1 MPEHPDDDPR
11 TASDGSFDGAADW
24 LGLPLRPTAEEFALV
39 AGLAERDR
47 LDREAGLL
55 EDWDDAVTDE
65 LAWEQAVVTDDEL
78 VSVSLG
84 RGVHEADLMLLASID
99 PRNLSENLVRVD
111 YLRALDRITA
121 RVASMR
127 HAAVVAMVGERSSEA
142 HLPEVAAEHE
152 ISVARRTSRY
162 AAGRAIEVARA
173 LATTFPGFAAAL
185 RDGEVADAHCSILVE
200 RTRVVADERV
210 LAEIER
216 RVLPKARRL
225 TPGEFA
231 GEVAK
236 TIARL
241 DRDAAAR
248 VKKARATRRVWGRQ
262 LEDGMGYLGLTHDWS
277 TIQAISDAVS
287 TDGRCL
293 QVARGGSGSVAE
305 GNEDAAADACRADAM
320 AARIL
325 GTVQADGSVLYD
337 RENVAVT
344 VNVVM
349 DLPTL
354 RGEADQIA
362 LVDGQPVPGE
372 VGREVAQFATWW
384 RRLVTDPV
392 DGHLLDYG
400 RTTYLPEKLRRFVL
414 ARDGVCRAPGCT
426 TKAVS
431 RLQMDHV
438 HEFPE
443 GPSTAENC
451 GAVCTTCHQMKTTG
465 FTDITDSHAD
475 GSCTWITAWG
485 QSIHVPPR
493 SVLPIEPDPPPVE
506 PAPPTPEDPPP
517 F

>member
-1 MPEHPDDDPR
+1 MPERPDDDPR
-11 TASDGSFDGAADW
+11 TSSDGDVGDALSW
-24 LGLPLRPTAEEFALV
+24 LGLTNRPTAGELALV
-39 AGLAERDR
+39 AELAELDR
-47 LDREAGLL
+47 ADREAGQL
-55 EDWDDAVTDE
+55 EEWDRDVAEAAWEQAAVTDE
-65 LAWEQAVVTDDEL
+65 EFLAVA
-78 VSVSLG
+78 LG
-84 RGVHEADLMLLASID
+84 RGVDAADLMLLESID
-99 PRNLSENLVRVD
+99 PRNLSENLARVD
-111 YLRALDRITA
+111 YLRALDRVAA
-121 RVASMR
+121 RVASLR
-127 HAAVVAMVGERSSEA
+127 YAAVAAVAGERSSQA
-142 HLPEVAAEHE
+142 YLPEVALEHE
-152 ISVARRTSRY
+152 LSVARRTSRY

-185 RDGEVADAHCSILVE
+185 RDGEVTDVHCSILVE
-200 RTRVVADERV
+200 KTRVVADETV

-216 RVLPKARRL
+216 RLLPKAKRL

-248 VKKARATRRVWGRQ
+248 VKKARASRRVWARQ

-277 TIQAISDAVS
+277 TIQAIHDAVA

-325 GTVQADGSVLYD
+325 GIVQDDGSVTYD
-337 RENVAVT
+337 RANVGVT

-354 RGEADQIA
+354 RGEAEQIA

-426 TKAVS
+426 TKATS
-431 RLQMDHV
+431 RLQMDHA

-443 GPSTAENC
+443 GSSTASNC
-451 GAVCTTCHQMKTTG
+451 GAVCTTCHQLKTAG
-465 FTDITDSHAD
+465 FTDIIDSHAN

-485 QSIHVPPR
+485 QSIHIPPR

-506 PAPPTPEDPPP
+506 PEPPTPVEPPP